1 MVQTYVM
8 APAQTRLGAATA
20 TFRLNVFGT
29 TGYAYAKPPGY
40 SDQLGLGLKGC
51 VTPRTA
57 RGPSRCCVDNPDL
70 GDQPSILSRAET
82 LRPSHLGRVARGGT
96 PPAVATAHM
105 RTNGSAPH
113 AEGLAKYAATTFLK
127 NPALASPHS
136 RVKRVSSSS

>member
-1 MVQTYVM
+1 MTRRAERSSTTARSSQPSVVQTYVM

-57 RGPSRCCVDNPDL
+57 EVLRDAAWITRISATS
-70 GDQPSILSRAET
+70 QSILSRAET
-82 LRPSHLGRVARGGT
+82 LSL
-96 PPAVATAHM
+96 AT
-105 RTNGSAPH
+105 SA
-113 AEGLAKYAATTFLK
+113 E
-127 NPALASPHS
+127 
-136 RVKRVSSSS
+136 

>member
-57 RGPSRCCVDNPDL
+57 EVLRDAAWITRISATSRRF
-70 GDQPSILSRAET
+70 S
-82 LRPSHLGRVARGGT
+82 
-96 PPAVATAHM
+96 AV
-105 RTNGSAPH
+105 RRRS
-113 AEGLAKYAATTFLK
+113 GLATSAE
-127 NPALASPHS
+127 
-136 RVKRVSSSS
+136 